1 MNAKQLF
8 QKYHKRMVS
17 EGIQK
22 ASLIGLLAALAAL
35 FDTAAVCWFVGFKG
49 YWLCIVVFIVVFIA
63 TALPVYLLKYRPTT
77 KSIARRVDEL
87 GLEERLI
94 TMTEL
99 EGDDSY
105 IATRQRRDA
114 MESLG
119 KVSADLIKIAVSAAL
134 IIGVVV
140 AGVCAAGTTTV
151 YALYNAGV
159 IRSGVELLNPEANVV
174 VNQYKVEY
182 LATENGYINGYAE
195 QTVYEGENSLAV
207 TAVPDKGYVFAG
219 WSDGYKDA
227 FRIDYEV
234 SSKIKVTAKFVKA
247 TDYDP
252 ANDDDFKPDPED
264 IPLPPS
270 DDNKGGGPSKPSDRP
285 STDGDGKFNQN
296 ETVIDGEQNA
306 GDHIGEATDNA
317 QSDVNNNGN
326 LTPGEGNLI
335 GDYFDG
341 ISN

>member
-1 MNAKQLF
+1 M
-8 QKYHKRMVS
+8 
-17 EGIQK
+17 
-22 ASLIGLLAALAAL
+22 
-35 FDTAAVCWFVGFKG
+35 
-49 YWLCIVVFIVVFIA
+49 
-63 TALPVYLLKYRPTT
+63 
-77 KSIARRVDEL
+77 
-87 GLEERLI
+87 
-94 TMTEL
+94 
-99 EGDDSY
+99 
-105 IATRQRRDA
+105 
-114 MESLG
+114 
-119 KVSADLIKIAVSAAL
+119 
-134 IIGVVV
+134 
-140 AGVCAAGTTTV
+140 
-151 YALYNAGV
+151 
-159 IRSGVELLNPEANVV
+159 
-174 VNQYKVEY
+174 
-182 LATENGYINGYAE
+182 
-195 QTVYEGENSLAV
+195 
-207 TAVPDKGYVFAG
+207 PDKGYVFAG

-234 SSKIKVTAKFVKA
+234 GSKIKVTAKFVKA

-335 GDYFDG
+335 GDYFNG